1 MSQQAKA
8 SQQLQHAFDQF
19 SELSEQL
26 QDSYQVLQD
35 RVSSLTRELY
45 AVRSERL
52 KQLTEKE
59 QLAER
64 LGVLLNALPGG
75 VVVIDAQGVICE
87 TNPAAEKIF
96 RQSLINRRWQEV
108 MPQGLS
114 VSQDGNDLVLDD
126 NRVIT
131 VSSQPLETNGG
142 YILLLQD
149 VTETR
154 ALQAQVNRQ
163 QRLSEMGEMTARL
176 AHQLRT
182 PLATALLY
190 ASHLDKPQTSPQ
202 QHRESVTQLLSGLY
216 HLDQMIND
224 MLVFSRGGNS
234 GEESISLPELLEQ
247 VRISLLPQLQAADA
261 QWQVSGAGCAAFLYG
276 NPVALFGALSNLAV
290 NALHACGKGAQLGWR
305 ISRHAST
312 IKISLQDNGPG
323 IPETLGEQ
331 IFEPF
336 FTTRN
341 SGTGLG
347 LAVVRSV
354 IEAHGGSVRLATSKQ
369 AGACFVIELPARV
382 RQQMP
387 SHLQSCEINTRQS
400 ERRTA

>member
-26 QDSYQVLQD
+26 QDSYQVLQH

-96 RQSLINRRWQEV
+96 RQNLMNRRWQDV
-108 MPQGLS
+108 MPQA
-114 VSQDGNDLVLDD
+114 VSAGQDDNELVLED

-131 VSSQPLETNGG
+131 VSRQPLETNGG
-142 YILLLQD
+142 CILLVQD

-154 ALQAQVNRQ
+154 VLQAQVNRQ
-163 QRLSEMGEMTARL
+163 QRLSEMGEMSARL

-190 ASHLDKPQTSPQ
+190 ASHLDKPRTSPQ
-202 QHRESVTQLLSGLY
+202 QRQESLAQLLSGLS

-234 GEESISLPELLEQ
+234 GEENISLPELLEQ

-261 QWQVSGAGCAAFLYG
+261 QWQVSGAGCAAFLHG

-290 NALHACGKGAQLGWR
+290 NALHACGQGARLGWQ
-305 ISRHAST
+305 INCHAGT

-323 IPETLGEQ
+323 IPEALGGQ

-354 IEAHGGSVRLATSKQ
+354 VEAHGGSVHLSTGKA

-382 RQQMP
+382 GQQMP